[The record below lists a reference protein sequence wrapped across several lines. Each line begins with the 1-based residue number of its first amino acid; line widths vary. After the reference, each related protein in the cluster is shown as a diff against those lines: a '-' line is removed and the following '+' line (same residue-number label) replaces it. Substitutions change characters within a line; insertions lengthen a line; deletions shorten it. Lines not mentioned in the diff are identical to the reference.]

1 MKLNKPK
8 FWDTKKSLISIL
20 LFPISLI
27 FISIIFIKRRFVK
40 TINFNIPIIC
50 VGNIYVGGTGKTPAS
65 ILLAHELKEIGKN
78 PVILKKFYS
87 SHQDEHS
94 LIKESHSKLILS
106 ENRVNGV
113 KQAIKEGYNT
123 VIMDDGFQDC
133 RIKKI

>member
-40 TINFNIPIIC
+40 TLTFNIPIIC

-65 ILLAHELKEIGKN
+65 ILLAHELKEIGK
-78 PVILKKFYS
+78 KSCY
-87 SHQDEHS
+87 
-94 LIKESHSKLILS
+94 
-106 ENRVNGV
+106 
-113 KQAIKEGYNT
+113 
-123 VIMDDGFQDC
+123 
-133 RIKKI
+133 IKKVLF